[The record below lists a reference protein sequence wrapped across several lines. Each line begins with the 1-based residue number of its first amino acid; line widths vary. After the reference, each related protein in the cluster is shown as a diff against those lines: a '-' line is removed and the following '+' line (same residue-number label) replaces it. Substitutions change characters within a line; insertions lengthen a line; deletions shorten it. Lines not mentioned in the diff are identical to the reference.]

1 MALLSTG
8 NSGFAAQR
16 GPAPG
21 FRFTLYAIAAIGLMF
36 LDQRSGWLE
45 SARYGLAA
53 AAYPLHLAIDSPS
66 QAVRW
71 VQDAMQSRKELQLEN
86 DLLRSHQRELR
97 IRQLRLAQLERENA
111 ELRGLRK
118 AVPPLIDKWL
128 SGEVIQTESTSQRQR
143 LLVNR
148 GTANGV
154 FKSQAV
160 VAAEGLVGQTLRV
173 GPWSSE
179 VILITDPEHAVPV
192 QVQRNGLRTIAVGVG
207 DSSSI
212 SLPYLPIQSDLR
224 EGDVLATSGLG
235 GVFPAGYPVARVAEV
250 KRDGSSVLLQVKAV
264 PLVEMDSVREV
275 MFMWF
280 NPRSLAAP
288 TGPDGGPSAALVQP
302 QPAPAQPKPMPAS
315 PSAPVAATQTGAM
328 QAPAQASA
336 QAPASP
342 PAPTAT
348 PPAAAAPSG
357 AATVKPAEPKR

>member
-1 MALLSTG
+1 MALMSTG
-8 NSGFAAQR
+8 TSGFAAQR

-71 VQDAMQSRKELQLEN
+71 VQDAMQSRKELQIEN

-97 IRQLRLAQLERENA
+97 IRQLRLTQLERENA

-128 SGEVIQTESTSQRQR
+128 SGEVIQSESTSQRQR

-148 GTANGV
+148 GTANSV

-160 VAAEGLVGQTLRV
+160 LAAEGLVGQTLRV
-173 GPWSSE
+173 GPWSTE
-179 VILITDPEHAVPV
+179 IILITDPEHAVPV

-207 DSSSI
+207 DSATL
-212 SLPYLPIQSDLR
+212 SLPYLPIQSDVR

-235 GVFPAGYPVARVAEV
+235 GVFPAGYPVARVAQV

-264 PLVEMDSVREV
+264 PLVPMESVREV
-275 MFMWF
+275 MLVWF
-280 NPRSLAAP
+280 NARSIAAP
-288 TGPDGGPSAALVQP
+288 AGPDGTPGAAAVQP
-302 QPAPAQPKPMPAS
+302 QSQPQSQPE
-315 PSAPVAATQTGAM
+315 
-328 QAPAQASA
+328 
-336 QAPASP
+336 SP
-342 PAPTAT
+342 PAP
-348 PPAAAAPSG
+348 AAASSPAPAS
-357 AATVKPAEPKR
+357 AAPANTAPANVAPANVASANAEPAPTRPEPRR